1 MQINEKTHARMPP
14 KLRAMFE
21 KMPNP
26 GSDEVV
32 RLFPETGPSK
42 SGGNSGSTAIWND
55 EGSAAI
61 VDRGG
66 HDDNGGSAARFFYVA
81 KESQREIQRAEDF
94 PLWGESH
101 EAVKNTHATVKPLA
115 LMTYLVKLVT
125 MPERNL
131 ILDPFAGSGSTLVA
145 CKLAGIPAVGIEL
158 DKEYCEIIANRLS
171 QTKKELL

>member
-1 MQINEKTHARMPP
+1 VQINEKTHARMPP

-32 RLFPETGPSK
+32 RLFPETGPARSAERGK
-42 SGGNSGSTAIWND
+42 GIDGATFKNVNGQTSGI
-55 EGSAAI
+55 
-61 VDRGG
+61 RG

-81 KESQREIQRAEDF
+81 KESARDIQPSEDF
-94 PLWGESH
+94 PLWGESY
-101 EAVKNTHATVKPLA
+101 EAVKNTHPTVKPLA
-115 LMTYLVKLVT
+115 LMSYLIKLVT

-171 QTKKELL
+171 QL